1 MHQTS
6 PLRMPP
12 LRMIEAFEAVVRL
25 GSRAAAAD
33 QLNVT
38 PGAIGRQLR
47 ALEAWIGAPL
57 FVPGGRGVDLTQEG
71 RMLAAAVT
79 EGLARIRDGVASLTQ
94 RGVVPVALRI
104 SAPAT
109 MAMKWLVPLLPR
121 MEQEIPG
128 LRLTVHATNTGE
140 DWMAVPHDAA
150 IRRDDFI
157 PAGYN
162 ARELVQERLTA
173 FVAPALAARASRP
186 DALPLCESATRP
198 GELDRW
204 LEAAGVSRL
213 GHARRRYS
221 HFYIAYQAA
230 LAGEGLIVAPT
241 LIAATDVAEGRL
253 VAPWPS
259 TTVPGARCLIVHP
272 ATPEAR
278 RLVVPLLEWL
288 RAETETI

>member
-1 MHQTS
+1 
-6 PLRMPP
+6 MPP

-25 GSRAAAAD
+25 GSRAAAAQ

-38 PGAIGRQLR
+38 TGAISRQIR
-47 ALEAWIGAPL
+47 TLETWVGLPL
-57 FVPGGRGVDLTQEG
+57 FAPRGRGAELTQEG
-71 RMLAAAVT
+71 RTLAAAVT
-79 EGLARIRDGVASLTQ
+79 DGFARIREGVASLAQ
-94 RGVVPVALRI
+94 RDALPVALRI

-121 MEQEIPG
+121 MEQAIPG

-150 IRRDDFI
+150 IRRDEFI
-157 PAGYN
+157 PAGYE
-162 ARELVQERLTA
+162 AQELVEERLTA
-173 FVAPALAARASRP
+173 YAAPALAARASSP

-198 GELDRW
+198 GDLDRW
-204 LEAAGVSRL
+204 LDAAGVPRI

-221 HFYIAYQAA
+221 HFYIAYHAA

-241 LIAATDVAEGRL
+241 FIARRDVAEGRF

-259 TTVPGARCLIVHP
+259 TIVPGARCRLVYP
-272 ATPEAR
+272 ATPAAR
-278 RLVVPLLEWL
+278 RLVAPLLEWL
-288 RAETETI
+288 RVETESG